1 MDHFTTNGYSLPAT
15 ELGNRIR
22 EHLNL
27 ADTLRASIQTTGAE
41 SDLTTIPDLS
51 VCGLPALLEYL
62 SAMSRRLNSL
72 GLPEW
77 RTLMGLALC
86 HEKLSLAN
94 PLHLDRLPTLS
105 TLLTYAIPPVE

>member
-1 MDHFTTNGYSLPAT
+1 MDQPTTKDCLSPAT
-15 ELGNRIR
+15 EWVNQT
-22 EHLNL
+22 L
-27 ADTLRASIQTTGAE
+27 AHSSYHAISLASIPTTGAE

-62 SAMSRRLNSL
+62 SAMSRRLSSL

-94 PLHLDRLPTLS
+94 PLHLDRLPALL